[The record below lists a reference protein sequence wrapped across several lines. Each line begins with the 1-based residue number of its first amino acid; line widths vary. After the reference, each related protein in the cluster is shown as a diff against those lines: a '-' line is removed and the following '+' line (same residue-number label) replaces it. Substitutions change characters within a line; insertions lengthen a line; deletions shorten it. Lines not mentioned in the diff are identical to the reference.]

1 MCMFS
6 DRQIIYFLGI
16 IGFILIILQPF
27 IFYRIWKKQNEKSK
41 SIQNETREILESFKD
56 YFNNKEKLLQES
68 QELEKQKNLYQ
79 DEMMK
84 IYNKIQGYQEQEIKL
99 KERLLDIERAINKSK
114 TILGK
119 INKSIRTK
127 RWEEV
132 LNFKQGK

>member
-1 MCMFS
+1 MFS
-6 DRQIIYFLGI
+6 DSQIMSFLGI
-16 IGFILIILQPF
+16 MGFILIILQPL
-27 IFYRIWKKQNEKSK
+27 IFYHIWKEQNEKSK

-119 INKSIRTK
+119 INKNIRTK
-127 RWEEV
+127 R
-132 LNFKQGK
+132 

>member
-127 RWEEV
+127 R
-132 LNFKQGK
+132 

>member
-1 MCMFS
+1 MFS
-6 DRQIIYFLGI
+6 DSQIMSFLGI

-27 IFYRIWKKQNEKSK
+27 IFYRIWKNQNEKSK

-119 INKSIRTK
+119 INKNIRTK
-127 RWEEV
+127 R
-132 LNFKQGK
+132 